1 MLLLLDGA
9 GQVLVLPVVS
19 VLDLHHVGGQ
29 LPGGAHVDGVGADL
43 DGLLGLLVQQV
54 QLDWIAA
61 KIRQYQW
68 KLTVNTELK
77 LNLLFVNFDIIIEEL
92 P

>member
-1 MLLLLDGA
+1 M
-9 GQVLVLPVVS
+9 VS

-54 QLDWIAA
+54 QLDRIAA
-61 KIRQYQW
+61 NYGNIKW
-68 KLTVNTELK
+68 KLRDTTK
-77 LNLLFVNFDIIIEEL
+77 LTLCFISLVAYMLIHL
-92 P
+92 